1 MASTYSPNLRVELIG
16 TGDQAGTW
24 GTTTNNNLGTLL
36 ENAISGYEAVSV
48 TSANQALTALNGA
61 DDQAR
66 NMILEVTTT
75 TGANFAVYAPPV
87 PKTYVLVNSSAY
99 TVSIYNSTVLGNTT
113 AAGTGVAVPAGKSI
127 SVWSDGTDMAAQIS
141 TLPALTLSTDLAV
154 ADGGTGAS
162 TAADARTNLG
172 LVIGTDVAPVASPA
186 LTGVPTAPTAS
197 PGTDTTQI
205 ATTAFVQNVAGS
217 LGTISSQ
224 NANNVA
230 ITGGTITGL
239 SSALPIA
246 SGGTGL
252 TSVGSSGTV
261 LTSNGS
267 AAAWT
272 APTNSLILITKQNVY
287 SSNPPNGGTIN
298 VSLPTSLFGGN
309 TPSFVMFSASAYVG
323 GVTDMRYFYMC
334 ADSDSTANMVL
345 GSSSDDTDQGG
356 SASGRAAST
365 FVLPYASTQTFYTA
379 LYGGVLYLNV
389 IGYQR

>member
-1 MASTYSPNLRVELIG
+1 
-16 TGDQAGTW
+16 
-24 GTTTNNNLGTLL
+24 
-36 ENAISGYEAVSV
+36 
-48 TSANQALTALNGA
+48 
-61 DDQAR
+61 
-66 NMILEVTTT
+66 
-75 TGANFAVYAPPV
+75 
-87 PKTYVLVNSSAY
+87 
-99 TVSIYNSTVLGNTT
+99 
-113 AAGTGVAVPAGKSI
+113 VAVPAGKSVAI
-127 SVWSDGTDMAAQIS
+127 WSDGTDMAAQIS

-205 ATTAFVQNVAGS
+205 ATTAFVQDVAGS

-230 ITGGTITGL
+230 ITGGSISGVGITGGTITGL

-267 AAAWT
+267 AATWS
-272 APTNSLILITKQNVY
+272 APAKSLILITKQNVY
-287 SSNPPNGGTIN
+287 GSGTSNGGTIN

-323 GVTDMRYFYMC
+323 GITDLRYFYMC
-334 ADSDSTANMVL
+334 AGSDSVANMVL

-356 SASGRAAST
+356 SGYGRAAST
-365 FVLPYASTQTFYTA
+365 FVLPYASTQSFYTA
-379 LYGGVLYLNV
+379 LYGATLYINV
-389 IGYQR
+389 IGYQL